1 MIESM
6 PIDTIDILVIF
17 GYLLGVI
24 GIGYYASRKVKTSA
38 DYAVA
43 GRQFNLPIL
52 SGTLIGSTIGAAA
65 TMGKAGK
72 TFEAGYAV
80 LYASLAYL
88 VGYLFLA
95 ILAPKLR
102 AANIDSLP
110 DVLQRRFGPGMRIM
124 AAVILLI
131 VVVPMVSIQLIAC
144 ALIVTKFMPDL
155 GLGYGEVII
164 LAAIIIVLYTLLG
177 GLLAVAY
184 TDLAQVIIMMFGL
197 GLLLPIFL
205 ALDLGSMSAIKAA
218 LEPPT
223 AGWLGGLS
231 PGYVISFFPIFTAF
245 VVIDAGSWQRIAAAK
260 NAEDLRPA
268 MLITAGFYGF
278 WSILVVGL
286 GVVAFNT
293 YPDLASPDSAIPQ
306 MVMDYMP
313 PVFKGICLAA
323 IIALIM
329 STADSLLLI
338 AGTTVSWDCIRVIRP
353 ETADKKLLR
362 IGRVTI
368 MVAGV
373 LSVLFA
379 LSKIPLFDI
388 NALSLAV
395 FVSGLFVP
403 IMAALFYK
411 KATSAG
417 AVAASI
423 TGIVV
428 VLGLYGMQLGFGINM
443 PLQPIIIGLSL
454 SAAMFVLVSQLTYK
468 NARITA
474 PVLTPVK

>member
-1 MIESM
+1 
-6 PIDTIDILVIF
+6 
-17 GYLLGVI
+17 
-24 GIGYYASRKVKTSA
+24 
-38 DYAVA
+38 
-43 GRQFNLPIL
+43 
-52 SGTLIGSTIGAAA
+52 
-65 TMGKAGK
+65 
-72 TFEAGYAV
+72 
-80 LYASLAYL
+80 
-88 VGYLFLA
+88 
-95 ILAPKLR
+95 
-102 AANIDSLP
+102 
-110 DVLQRRFGPGMRIM
+110 
-124 AAVILLI
+124 
-131 VVVPMVSIQLIAC
+131 
-144 ALIVTKFMPDL
+144 
-155 GLGYGEVII
+155 
-164 LAAIIIVLYTLLG
+164 
-177 GLLAVAY
+177 
-184 TDLAQVIIMMFGL
+184 
-197 GLLLPIFL
+197 
-205 ALDLGSMSAIKAA
+205 
-218 LEPPT
+218 
-223 AGWLGGLS
+223 
-231 PGYVISFFPIFTAF
+231 
-245 VVIDAGSWQRIAAAK
+245 
-260 NAEDLRPA
+260 

-338 AGTTVSWDCIRVIRP
+338 AGTTVSWDYIRVIRP

-362 IGRVTI
+362 ISRVTI

-428 VLGLYGMQLGFGINM
+428 VLGLYGMQLGLGINM